1 MTVCD
6 LTHAYHPTSG
16 GIRTFIDLKRRY
28 LLEHTPHRHVLIVPG
43 ERDEVEQ
50 GDRWT
55 TIRIRSPLLPV
66 HPGS

>member
-28 LLEHTPHRHVLIVPG
+28 LLEHTPQKRDALE
-43 ERDEVEQ
+43 ERRPRQADPQ
-50 GDRWT
+50 H
-55 TIRIRSPLLPV
+55 LLRNL
-66 HPGS
+66 